1 MKSEV
6 TPNSNAPGF
15 FSSHVS
21 GARRFYL
28 DLNPPK
34 DQALSIVCGGSEHCT
49 PDYAIHRPSFPFHSI
64 EFVARGKGMLSLNG
78 KSHSLRPGC
87 LFSYGPGVRHDIAT
101 DPSDP
106 MTKYFVNFSGKAAR
120 RLLGRCHLLPGS
132 TLRVLSVV
140 EIQAIFDELIRNGI
154 KGTRY
159 SAEICARLLE
169 CLMLKIAESSSP
181 TGGEESLAYMT
192 YQHCRQHI
200 QEHFPHLKTLQQIAQ
215 ECHVDGAYLCRLF
228 QRYDHQSPYQYLLRL
243 RMNQAAEALLRP
255 GAMVKQVAEE
265 TGFSDP
271 FHFSRVFKGIFGVS
285 PVDFRKLR

>member
-1 MKSEV
+1 MKPEV
-6 TPNSNAPGF
+6 SPNSNAPGF

-49 PDYAIHRPSFPFHSI
+49 PDYAIHRSTFPFPSI
-64 EFVARGKGMLSLNG
+64 EFVARGKGMLALNG
-78 KSHSLRPGC
+78 KSLSLAPGC

-106 MTKYFVNFSGKAAR
+106 MTKYFVNFSGRTAR
-120 RLLGRCHLLPGS
+120 RLLRKCHLLPGS
-132 TLRVLSVV
+132 TSRVLSVV

-169 CLMLKIAESSSP
+169 CLVLKIAESSSP

-200 QEHFPHLKTLQQIAQ
+200 GEHFPHLKTLQQIAQ

-243 RMNQAAEALLRP
+243 RMNQAAEVLLRP

-285 PVDFRKLR
+285 PADFRKLR